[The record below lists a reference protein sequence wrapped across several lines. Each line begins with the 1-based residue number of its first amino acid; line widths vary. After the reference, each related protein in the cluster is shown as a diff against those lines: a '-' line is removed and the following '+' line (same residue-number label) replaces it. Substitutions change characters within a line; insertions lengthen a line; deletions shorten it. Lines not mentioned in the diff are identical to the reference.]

1 MHKPAC
7 NPREDGEERT
17 FTIKTHGPCTMDN
30 WFVSRLS
37 VLFFFYQIPALTFL
51 PLLSQL
57 RFTESL
63 FLQFVNLF
71 YLIIRVIRCEL
82 DINLTPFVS
91 FLAKFEQILVWKY
104 RSRKL
109 DDIPTLSLKKEF
121 NFFLIRSARYFRSM
135 ASRISEDIAFRL
147 CWQRDQPPQLFA
159 RLSRITRSTLCNT

>member
-1 MHKPAC
+1 MAVTIPAITKPMTKSEKIMLRQLWPPSAYVRSCEQRQRSSSSAIDRSILRFLRLYQMHKPAC

-57 RFTESL
+57 RFTETL

-71 YLIIRVIRCEL
+71 YLIIRIIRCEL

-91 FLAKFEQILVWKY
+91 FLAKFEQILV
-104 RSRKL
+104 
-109 DDIPTLSLKKEF
+109 
-121 NFFLIRSARYFRSM
+121 
-135 ASRISEDIAFRL
+135 
-147 CWQRDQPPQLFA
+147 
-159 RLSRITRSTLCNT
+159 